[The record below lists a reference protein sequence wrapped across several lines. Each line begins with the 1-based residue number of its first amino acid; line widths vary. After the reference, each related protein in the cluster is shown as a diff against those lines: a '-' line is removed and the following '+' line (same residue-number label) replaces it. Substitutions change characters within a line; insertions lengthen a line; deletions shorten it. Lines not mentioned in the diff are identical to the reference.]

1 VTTAQADPPTPST
14 GAAEAAPGAISA
26 VDRAVDVL
34 LLFGRSLQPTLGVTE
49 IADEL
54 GMPKSGVHRVLNTL
68 RRRRLVT
75 YDPATRKYALGQAAV
90 ALSQGYAA
98 RHDMQ
103 AMATQEVS
111 ALRRATGETA
121 SLAIRRHA
129 SVLVRAQSVP
139 DHELRVEFHLGRPLP
154 LHVGASGKT
163 FLAFVP
169 EHEVDEYVTRSTDT
183 QGRLERFTPHTLD
196 RVDDLRADLAEI
208 RERGYAISHGE
219 RLTGVVSIAAPV
231 LDHEEYPVSVLAVTG
246 PESRLDVSAAYVV
259 TALQESAARLSAEMG
274 YTVD

>member
-1 VTTAQADPPTPST
+1 VDQASGTPI
-14 GAAEAAPGAISA
+14 GA

-34 LLFGRSLQPTLGVTE
+34 LLFGRSLQPSLGVTE

-54 GMPKSGVHRVLNTL
+54 GMPKSGVHRVLTTL

-103 AMATQEVS
+103 AMATQELA

-121 SLAIRRHA
+121 SLAIRRHG
-129 SVLVRAQSVP
+129 SVLVRAQSMP
-139 DHELRVEFHLGRPLP
+139 DHELRVELHLGRPWP
-154 LHVGASGKT
+154 LHIGASGKA

-169 EHEVDEYVTRSTDT
+169 PHEVDEYLTRSVHDD
-183 QGRLERFTPHTLD
+183 GRLEPLTADTITEAGALR
-196 RVDDLRADLAEI
+196 DDLRLTRA
-208 RERGYAISHGE
+208 RGYAVSAGE
-219 RLTGVVSIAAPV
+219 RLPGVTSIAAPV
-231 LDHEEYPVSVLAVTG
+231 RDHENYPVSVLAVTG
-246 PESRLDVSAAYVV
+246 PSTRLDPADRDVVDALLTSA
-259 TALQESAARLSAEMG
+259 ERLSAEMG
-274 YTVD
+274 HARD